1 MAKGIVIY
9 YSRTG
14 NTKAMAE
21 TIAEAMNEAHLPTQ
35 GPTSSRIGQETHGL
49 KIRSG
54 PTGSTPSMSYTTL
67 EAAQAPAKAGR

>member
-21 TIAEAMNEAHLPTQ
+21 TIAEAMNKAHLPTQ

-54 PTGSTPSMSYTTL
+54 PTAAPVDVLYDAASRPSSS
-67 EAAQAPAKAGR
+67 KGG